1 MHNIEYNSSS
11 HFFKF
16 IRFCCVGYSRIVI
29 CGNGACDVLPC
40 HAEPR
45 TQKRAATRVKGT
57 LYLGLQ
63 FLRACCSGT
72 RIPTVEVIG
81 GSTKT
86 SKMLLNPESM
96 S

>member
-1 MHNIEYNSSS
+1 
-11 HFFKF
+11 
-16 IRFCCVGYSRIVI
+16 VI
-29 CGNGACDVLPC
+29 CGNGACGVLPC
-40 HAEPR
+40 HVGPR

-57 LYLGLQ
+57 LYLGRPFQ
-63 FLRACCSGT
+63 RACCSGT

-86 SKMLLNPESM
+86 SKMRPNPESIT